1 MTETAT
7 AGPGKID
14 CGIIMPISATENFTS
29 EHWIEVQTLLHR
41 AISEEGFSPHNV
53 WDDTGTDRISERV
66 IGNIFRFPIV
76 VAVVS
81 DLNPNVMFELG
92 LRLASKKPTV
102 VVQNEGGRRA
112 FDISDFHALPYPSD
126 LNMLKMEKFLSTLR
140 STLTLKYNA
149 AQAENYTP
157 FLGSVIVD
165 VLSPT
170 QRELPMSDLIL
181 SRLDDLDRKIA
192 RQRSTSN
199 SEALEKPDDILVSWT
214 AGSKLSYFFRVPP
227 SNWEKIAS
235 DLKELGANSVN
246 FLSDMDDHKLGQ
258 VVFNNIGDT
267 KNYKILEAKIRS
279 LISINDG
286 IPGGYRR
293 LTNSASW

>member
-1 MTETAT
+1 MTETMS
-7 AGPGKID
+7 GKIEPVD
-14 CGIIMPISATENFTS
+14 CGLIMPISATENFPS

-41 AISEEGFSPHNV
+41 AISDEGFFPHNV

-126 LNMLKMEKFLSTLR
+126 LNMLKMEKFLSVLR
-140 STLTLKYNA
+140 STIRAKYDA
-149 AQAENYTP
+149 AQSDNYIP

-170 QRELPMSDLIL
+170 QRELPMSELIL

-192 RQRSTSN
+192 RQHPTASN
-199 SEALEKPDDILVSWT
+199 GHIEKPDDIIVSWKS
-214 AGSKLSYFFRVPP
+214 GSKLSYFFRVPP
-227 SNWEKIAS
+227 GNWDSLRAELNDVGAS
-235 DLKELGANSVN
+235 SVN
-246 FLSDMDDHKLGQ
+246 LISDMDEFRLGQ
-258 VVFNNIGDT
+258 GMFNNIGDDRQ
-267 KNYKILEAKIRS
+267 YKLLEAKIRNA
-279 LISINDG
+279 IKKN
-286 IPGGYRR
+286 GGYSGGSRE
-293 LTNSASW
+293 LTDSVSW